1 MPLSILKFKK
11 AFFSHGA
18 SSHRQILSI
27 LSDRLSGAI
36 AAAGAA
42 STPADLAA
50 FNIVRNLTAN
60 MNPSDMNSVSCPSA
74 FVWTQL
80 LESESAALAEA
91 INSVLSQL

>member
-1 MPLSILKFKK
+1 MPLSILTFKK

-36 AAAGAA
+36 AAGA
-42 STPADLAA
+42 STPSDLAA